1 MFYAINENVLAS
13 DHLVDEVVI
22 VGGGTSGLILARE
35 LGRRGIEATV
45 FESEKKIGDKA
56 DKASGILSASG
67 LSKLGIGFSDAVVN
81 SLYGASLHAGRR
93 SLHVRSEKIQA
104 YVLDRIRLAEI
115 CSREA
120 VDAGAKVVTGRRI
133 GTEELE
139 RFSSEGKIIVGAD
152 GGLSAVARW
161 AKFPPIE
168 NHVLTFKALFE
179 KSDRTL
185 EDEVD
190 LFFSE
195 RFATGFFGWAVPYG
209 RGIVEL
215 GIGTRSG
222 SWNSAEAFRRML
234 REDSVKEAVG
244 GGKMT
249 DSKASIIPIGMRSK
263 TAKGNVLLVGDAAG
277 QVKATT
283 GGGIIFGGAC
293 AMIAA
298 EAIARHID
306 NGKPIEDYDSMWR
319 KLYGKDLSMHRFIHA
334 YYSRAGEAGI
344 EKLLWVL
351 DVLGMGNFL
360 SKYGDM
366 DRPSAMVKRFF
377 LRGLAD

>member
-1 MFYAINENVLAS
+1 MVI
-13 DHLVDEVVI
+13 LVKEVVI

-35 LGRRGIEATV
+35 LGRRGVVATV
-45 FESEKKIGDKA
+45 FESEKKVGIKA
-56 DKASGILSASG
+56 DRASGILSASG
-67 LSKLGIGFSDAVVN
+67 LSKLGIDFSDAIVN

-93 SLHVRSEKIQA
+93 SLHVRAEKVQA
-104 YVLDRIRLAEI
+104 YVLDRIKLAEI

-120 VDAGAKVVTGRRI
+120 VDAGAKVVTGKRI
-133 GTEELE
+133 GPKELE
-139 RFSSEGKIIVGAD
+139 QFSSEGKIIVGAD

-168 NHVLTFKALFE
+168 DHVLTFKALFE
-179 KSDRTL
+179 KSGRL
-185 EDEVD
+185 IEDEVD

-195 RFATGFFGWAVPYG
+195 RFASGFFGWAVPYG
-209 RGIVEL
+209 KGTVEL

-234 REDSVKEAVG
+234 KEASVREAVG
-244 GGKMT
+244 EGKMA
-249 DSKASIIPIGMRSK
+249 DSKASIIPIGTRSV

-293 AMIAA
+293 AMVAA
-298 EAIARHID
+298 KSISRYID
-306 NGKPIEDYDSMWR
+306 NGEPLERYDRMWR
-319 KLYGKDLSMHRFIHA
+319 KLYGNDLSMHRIIHA
-334 YYSRAGEAGI
+334 YYSRAGEAGV
-344 EKLLWVL
+344 EKLLWL
-351 DVLGMGNFL
+351 LNILGMENFL

-366 DRPSAMVKRFF
+366 DRPSVMVKRFF
-377 LRGLAD
+377 LRNLAD